1 MASVFCIKET
11 AMQIGEIIEEVDK
24 LKPNHY
30 DNYIKIK
37 WLSELDHMFKREVI
51 DTHEGGEDI
60 SFSGY
65 DANTPLTEVLIVPE
79 PYSQVYRWYLEAQ
92 IDLANGELEKYNNS
106 IIMYNNAVNS
116 YQNWYNRTVMP
127 KQTNVRFYRPVR
139 SDA

>member
-1 MASVFCIKET
+1 
-11 AMQIGEIIEEVDK
+11 MQIGEIIEEVDK

-37 WLSELDHMFKREVI
+37 WLSDLDYMLKREVI

-60 SFSGY
+60 DYTGY
-65 DANTPLTEVLIVPE
+65 NANTPLTTVLLVPE